1 MITSISYSHAA
12 FGEPEALILQ
22 ARKELAE
29 IDYDSMVGTGL
40 SGALIIPILARAL
53 NKPFAIIR
61 KANESC
67 HAYKTFE
74 GTIGDRWLFVD
85 DFICSGRTLETVS
98 AAVRLATMQPV
109 YDDEGTHTGF
119 DCPSKFVG
127 AYCYD
132 TEFKYAGD
140 LQGVFSNPRNAGMK
154 QLPMLI

>member
-1 MITSISYSHAA
+1 MITKISYSHAA
-12 FGEPEALILQ
+12 FGEPETLILQ

-29 IDYDSMVGTGL
+29 VDYDSMVGTGL

-67 HAYKTFE
+67 HAYGMFE

-85 DFICSGRTLETVS
+85 DFIATGKTLETVKG
-98 AAVRLATMQPV
+98 AVRLATIQYV
-109 YDDEGTHTGF
+109 YDEEGNKTG
-119 DCPSKFVG
+119 CKYPSKFVG

-132 TEFKYAGD
+132 TEFKYVGD
-140 LQGVFSNPRNAGMK
+140 AQGVFRTPA
-154 QLPMLI
+154 MLA